1 MMASLI
7 ISLLIGISVSIL
19 VWVIYKIFAGV
30 KEEDRTY
37 LDELPSGFRLI
48 WPLVRLFVEHF
59 GPRISQEYRLKMQQK
74 LKKAGA
80 DYAISPEQ
88 FLGGRV
94 IAAIIGSCLG
104 LLVAVALDSSP
115 LQFIAMLGLL
125 GYYYPN
131 IWLKELT
138 QKRAK
143 EIFRALPFFLDIITL
158 CVESG
163 SNLSGGLKQSVNK
176 GPDGPLKTEIN
187 RMMREMR
194 AGKSRAEA
202 LRSLADRVDMPAIT
216 SLAGSLIQAEKMGSN
231 LGPVLRTN
239 AEQRREERFQKAEK
253 MAMEAPVK
261 LLGPLVMFIFPNTF
275 IVLIFLLMVKAVQ
288 ENIISWAPLVK
299 GLAWPG

>member
-1 MMASLI
+1 MASLL
-7 ISLLIGISVSIL
+7 ISLVFGISVSIL
-19 VWVIYKIFAGV
+19 VWVVYKIFAGV
-30 KEEDRTY
+30 QEEDRTY
-37 LDELPSGFRLI
+37 LDALPSGFRLI
-48 WPLVRLFVEHF
+48 WPLVRLFVEYF
-59 GPRISQEYRLKMQQK
+59 GPRISQEYRLKMQKK

-80 DYAISPEQ
+80 DYSISPEQ
-88 FLGGRV
+88 FLGGK
-94 IAAIIGSCLG
+94 IIGGIIGVCFGVIVTVVVETGPVITISL
-104 LLVAVALDSSP
+104 
-115 LQFIAMLGLL
+115 LGLL
-125 GYYYPN
+125 GYVYPS
-131 IWLKELT
+131 IWLNEIS

-163 SNLSGGLKQSVNK
+163 SNLSGGLKQSVEK
-176 GPDGPLKTEIN
+176 GPDGPLKTEVN

-202 LRSLADRVDMPAIT
+202 LRAMADRVDMTAIT
-216 SLAGSLIQAEKMGSN
+216 SLVSSLIQAEKMGSN
-231 LGPVLRTN
+231 IGPVLRSN

-275 IVLIFLLMVKAVQ
+275 IVLFFLLMVKAVQ
-288 ENIISWAPLVK
+288 EDIISWAPLVQ